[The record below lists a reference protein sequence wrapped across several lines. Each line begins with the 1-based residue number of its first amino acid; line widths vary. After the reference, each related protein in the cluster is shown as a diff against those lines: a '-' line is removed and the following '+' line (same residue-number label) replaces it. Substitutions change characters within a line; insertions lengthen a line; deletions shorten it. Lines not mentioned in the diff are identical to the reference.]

1 MKKKLLLLST
11 SLIYISPL
19 SVISCTNNS
28 LYDQSA
34 VDAQQ
39 VFSYLKSGEITA
51 NIDPNIK
58 INNIKDLENVNLIFT
73 INKVANPSDTQTK
86 FYEDLQKAIN
96 NVNGKIFG
104 FYLPKLN
111 EDLNSSIFIKFNNNN
126 NLIFDFPI
134 KKIQQNNA
142 SIAFA
147 NLSEQEIQT
156 LVKDKLTNDKNLIIN
171 NLQNFFLANVVQQY
185 LMTKES
191 NPTLTFDVYWQ
202 TNEQQIIKNLTVA
215 LIRMYPYYFSDS
227 YQNLFLSIQ
236 KPVEG
241 TNFIKIPNI
250 LISTSDITLHPNCAA
265 SIGELTIYF
274 K

>member
-51 NIDPNIK
+51 NIVPNIK
-58 INNIKDLENVNLIFT
+58 INNIKDLENFNLIFT

-96 NVNGKIFG
+96 NVSGKIFG

-250 LISTSDITLHPNCAA
+250 LISTSDIILHPNCAA

>member
-51 NIDPNIK
+51 NIVPNIK
-58 INNIKDLENVNLIFT
+58 INNIKDLENFNLIFT

-96 NVNGKIFG
+96 NVSGKIFG

-191 NPTLTFDVYWQ
+191 NPTLTFDVY
-202 TNEQQIIKNLTVA
+202 
-215 LIRMYPYYFSDS
+215 
-227 YQNLFLSIQ
+227 
-236 KPVEG
+236 
-241 TNFIKIPNI
+241 
-250 LISTSDITLHPNCAA
+250 
-265 SIGELTIYF
+265 
-274 K
+274 